1 MGVSYIIRPSQKG
14 KEDAVLSIRIQKGY
28 RDSSDLDKDGKPKV
42 KFSTN
47 IFLAVPKIRVD
58 AKKWVK
64 NPAAYR
70 IKYSSIDKTLRDI
83 TDKINSRLDIAPPM
97 TSEEAKDIINSIVF
111 ADEIQ
116 KQKELEEERKRL
128 EEEEKKRQEEA
139 SRMTLNKFIDKYIS
153 EAENGAR
160 QTNRGTNFAPGTIKA
175 IKQSVTKFREYQTA
189 IGRELDFKDMDLEFY
204 KDFTAFLKK
213 QDYSINSIGKAFKE
227 LKSILSS
234 AESEDFNKYSKYR
247 DNRFK
252 AHRVE
257 VDAIYLTEDD
267 LQRIAEV
274 DLSGLPRCY
283 EQARDIFFVGV
294 YTAQRVSDYNNIG
307 KDSIKTSIVKAIE
320 GDRIVDKELVRIE
333 LRQQKTGAKVSI
345 PCKAEL
351 RAILEKYDYS
361 LPHLWDQKINDYIKV
376 IGEMAG
382 LTDLVEITST
392 KGGKEQKIQVP
403 KYSLIHTHTAR
414 RTGATL
420 MYLAGVDVYDIM
432 KITGHSTPAM
442 LKKYIKADSLQVAE
456 KIADRYDYFK

>member
-116 KQKELEEERKRL
+116 KQKELEEKRKRL

-139 SRMTLNKFIDKYIS
+139 SRIT
-153 EAENGAR
+153 
-160 QTNRGTNFAPGTIKA
+160 
-175 IKQSVTKFREYQTA
+175 
-189 IGRELDFKDMDLEFY
+189 
-204 KDFTAFLKK
+204 
-213 QDYSINSIGKAFKE
+213 
-227 LKSILSS
+227 
-234 AESEDFNKYSKYR
+234 FNKYIDSYIEDMKSGIRQAPNGGKYAPNSIKSTKQSFTKFKEYQRDKCKKLDFADIDSTFYR
-247 DNRFK
+247 DFSAYLMKQNYSKNTIGKCFKDIKSVMDAALKEKLHTNIEFKTFK
-252 AHRVE
+252 ATKE
-257 VDAIYLTEDD
+257 DVDSIYLTQEDLD
-267 LQRIAEV
+267 KIQAV
-274 DLSGLPRCY
+274 DLSGLPKCY
-283 EQARDIFFVGV
+283 EEARDIFFVGV
-294 YTAQRVSDYNNIG
+294 YTAQRVSDYNNISRE
-307 KDSIKTSIVKAIE
+307 SIKTSVVKAID
-320 GDRIVDKELVRIE
+320 GDRITERELVRIE

-351 RAILEKYDYS
+351 RAILEKYDYN
-361 LPHLWDQKINDYIKV
+361 LPHLWDQKINVYIKA
-376 IGEMAG
+376 IGKMAG
-382 LTDLVEITST
+382 LTNLVEIKSSKGGTST
-392 KGGKEQKIQVP
+392 KIQVP

-432 KITGHSTPAM
+432 KITGHSTPVM

>member
-14 KEDAVLSIRIQKGY
+14 KEDAVLSIKIQKAY
-28 RDSSDLDKDGKPKV
+28 RDYQDGKPKIR
-42 KFSTN
+42 FSTN
-47 IFLAVPKIRVD
+47 ILLAVPKITVNATEWTKQHTE
-58 AKKWVK
+58 AK
-64 NPAAYR
+64 YR
-70 IKYSSIDKTLRDI
+70 KKYSEMFSVLDEIEARINDRLSID
-83 TDKINSRLDIAPPM
+83 PPM

-116 KQKELEEERKRL
+116 KQKEQDEERKRL

-139 SRMTLNKFIDKYIS
+139 SRMTLNKYIDKYIS

-175 IKQSVTKFREYQTA
+175 IKQSMTKFREYQTS

-204 KDFTAFLKK
+204 KDFTAFLKR

-234 AESEDFNKYSKYR
+234 AESEGYNEFSKYR
-247 DNRFK
+247 DSKFK
-252 AHRVE
+252 AHRVD
-257 VDAIYLTEDD
+257 VDAIYLTEED

-294 YTAQRVSDYNNIG
+294 YTAQRVSDYNNISR
-307 KDSIKTSIVKAIE
+307 DSIKTSTVKAIE
-320 GDRIVDKELVRIE
+320 GDRIVDKELIRIE

-351 RAILEKYDYS
+351 KAILEKYDYC

-442 LKKYIKADSLQVAE
+442 LKKYIKADSLEVAE
-456 KIADRYDYFK
+456 KIADRYEYFK